1 MYGGLFITYPILIIN
16 FFYFKLK
23 KFIKSKELKVAY
35 WVCWI
40 IVIIELLVNIE
51 MAGINTRY
59 MTDFIIFAVF
69 ATLLLIIEIEKNIKK
84 EKRELFIKL
93 IIIGIV
99 ISCILEIFVFQAF
112 VYNYYDDTLFVN
124 KLKEIFEFY
133 I

>member
-1 MYGGLFITYPILIIN
+1 
-16 FFYFKLK
+16 
-23 KFIKSKELKVAY
+23 
-35 WVCWI
+35 
-40 IVIIELLVNIE
+40 